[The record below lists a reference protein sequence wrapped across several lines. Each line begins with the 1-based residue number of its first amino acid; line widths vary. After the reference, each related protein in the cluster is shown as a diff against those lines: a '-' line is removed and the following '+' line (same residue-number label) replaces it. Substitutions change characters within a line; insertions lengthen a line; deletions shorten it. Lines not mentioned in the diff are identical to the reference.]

1 MYPITWEGKPDLK
14 PLEQFISTFY
24 RVSDITGDIEQWVKL
39 FTEDA
44 VVKIGDSP
52 STPDQIR
59 KAHTLPNLA
68 STEDELIVPCLL
80 YTALKDLRATMWNGV
95 KTREHTVTRVF
106 PAKFPDWPEDDLGFA
121 AFGSVKIE
129 AETITVVDG
138 HSSLFKERDWSAYGQ
153 LKKEDGVYK
162 LAHYEVYFGGQR
174 STSS

>member
-1 MYPITWEGKPDLK
+1 MASSQTRSKGNLPMYPITWEGKPNLK

-24 RVSDITGDIEQWVKL
+24 RVSDVTGDIEQWVKL

-52 STPDQIR
+52 STPDQI
-59 KAHTLPNLA
+59 
-68 STEDELIVPCLL
+68 
-80 YTALKDLRATMWNGV
+80 ALKDLRATMWNGV
-95 KTREHTVTRVF
+95 KTREHAVTRVI

-153 LKKEDGVYK
+153 LKKEDGIYK